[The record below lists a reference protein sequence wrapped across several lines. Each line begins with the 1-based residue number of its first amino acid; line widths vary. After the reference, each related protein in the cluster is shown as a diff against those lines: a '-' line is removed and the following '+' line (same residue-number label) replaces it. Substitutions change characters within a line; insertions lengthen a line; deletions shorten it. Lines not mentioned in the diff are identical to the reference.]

1 MRIEEAPSVVK
12 QEWSVLSGLLK
23 SKSSSVKGKAA
34 HVMKSKVAVL
44 GHIKNK
50 KIFGLIKSKKI
61 FGAISGKMNS
71 LFGYEEKQRQY
82 SSDNNMALMAYHA
95 SQPDDERFCEV
106 LQQCEPGLEGLVNAL
121 LESDLP
127 TDNPR
132 NSVSVIVEGQ
142 GMSTC
147 SVEDE
152 IDILAE
158 DFIRRFRSQMVL
170 QQQNSFQR
178 YEEMLDRGVS

>member
-1 MRIEEAPSVVK
+1 MKIEEAPCVVK

-71 LFGYEEKQRQY
+71 LFGHEEKQRQY

-95 SQPDDERFCEV
+95 SQPEDERSCEV
-106 LQQCEPGLEGLVNAL
+106 LNSA
-121 LESDLP
+121 SRDW
-127 TDNPR
+127 
-132 NSVSVIVEGQ
+132 SVS
-142 GMSTC
+142 STHFLSQIC
-147 SVEDE
+147 PLITLE
-152 IDILAE
+152 ILC
-158 DFIRRFRSQMVL
+158 QL
-170 QQQNSFQR
+170 
-178 YEEMLDRGVS
+178 